1 MEDKTI
7 ITVCAIGGVVILE
20 GIALAVGINGQLL
33 ATTLAILGGM
43 AGAAGGYQ
51 YRKRIAE

>member
-7 ITVCAIGGVVILE
+7 ITIVAIGAVTVLE
-20 GIALAVGINGQLL
+20 CVALAVGINGQLL
-33 ATTLAILGGM
+33 ATTLALLGGV

-51 YRKRIAE
+51 YHKRVTE

>member
-7 ITVCAIGGVVILE
+7 ITIVAIGAVTVLE
-20 GIALAVGINGQLL
+20 CVALAVGINGQLF

-51 YRKRIAE
+51 YRKRVAE